1 MLLGDIIKRLIDV
14 HGISQK
20 RLAADL
26 NLSPTTLGNYI
37 RNIRQPD
44 FKTLISFAD
53 YFNVSVDF
61 LLSHTCANGNGTTPD
76 EEMLLHLFRNM
87 TDKNKLYLL
96 DIGKVLSDKE

>member
-1 MLLGDIIKRLIDV
+1 MLLGDVIKRLIDA

-20 RLAADL
+20 QLAVNL

-44 FKTLISFAD
+44 FKTLIAFAD

-61 LLSHTCANGNGTTPD
+61 LLSHACPGGNGTTPD
-76 EEMLLHLFRNM
+76 EEMLLHIFRNM
-87 TDKNKLYLL
+87 SERDKQKLIA
-96 DIGKVLSDKE
+96 IGKVLINKE

>member
-1 MLLGDIIKRLIDV
+1 MLLGDIIKRLIDA

-20 RLAADL
+20 RLATDL

-44 FKTLISFAD
+44 FKTLIAFAD

-61 LLSHTCANGNGTTPD
+61 LLSHTCSNCNGTTPD
-76 EEMLLHLFRNM
+76 EEMLLHLFRSLSNH
-87 TDKNKLYLL
+87 DKDILLNICKVFVNK
-96 DIGKVLSDKE
+96 

>member
-1 MLLGDIIKRLIDV
+1 MLLGDIIKRLLDA

-20 RLAADL
+20 RLASDL

-44 FKTLISFAD
+44 FKTLIAFAD

-76 EEMLLHLFRNM
+76 EELLLHLFRNM
-87 TDKNKLYLL
+87 SDHDKENFIN
-96 DIGKVLSDKE
+96 IGKVLVSK